1 MIIIALNIITLAILS
16 RILFLLL
23 KNGLKSKKQSEL
35 VLLLA
40 FSSLFI
46 ATLFNLPEH
55 ILRTTFFDEIEVLLE
70 VLFIPILILAIHLSV
85 IDEELEKRKIS
96 EQRFMAIFDK
106 AYSLVGLLDSNG
118 VVVEA
123 NRSALRMAEVE
134 DAEVHNIPF
143 QDTIW
148 WSHSEVEKHKLIDA
162 LAESKLGKVI
172 RFETSHLNGNNELR
186 SIDFSMTPVF
196 DSNKELINYVVEGR
210 DITELKN
217 IQLELEYHKNHL
229 ESLVKEKTRELE
241 TTNAELSIKNME
253 LNNKN
258 EIINQQNT
266 ELKEAFHELKETQSQ
281 LIQIEK
287 MASLGT
293 LTAGVAHEINNPLN
307 YIIGGYHAL
316 MSHLN
321 EVQDTDSENISFL
334 LDSIKIGTER
344 ITDIVNSLN
353 HFSRN
358 NDALNEECDIHEIL
372 NNSLIMLQNKIKHKG
387 RVVKHFNQS
396 PIFVNGNDGKL
407 HQVFLN
413 ILSNAVQAI
422 DQDGEIVISTTIN
435 DSKMA
440 VIVIEDTGHGISEDH
455 MKKIMDPFFTTKAPG
470 EGTGLGLSISYSIL
484 KDHNGDMFFDST
496 VGTGTKVTVLLPI
509 KSLL

>member
-1 MIIIALNIITLAILS
+1 MIVIVLNIITLVILS
-16 RILFLLL
+16 RIIYLLFKRSA
-23 KNGLKSKKQSEL
+23 KNKTQSEL
-35 VLLLA
+35 VLLIA
-40 FSSLFI
+40 FSSLFV
-46 ATLFNLPEH
+46 ATLFNFPEH
-55 ILRTTFFDEIEVLLE
+55 ILNTTFFDDIEVLLE

-123 NRSALRMAEVE
+123 NRSALQMAEVE
-134 DAEVHNIPF
+134 DSEVHNIPF

-148 WSHSEVEKHKLIDA
+148 WSHSEIEKQKLIDA
-162 LAESKLGKVI
+162 LAESKSGKVV
-172 RFETSHLNGNNELR
+172 RFETSHLNANNELR

-196 DSNKELINYVVEGR
+196 DSNKKLINYVVEGR

-241 TTNAELSIKNME
+241 ATNVELSNKNME
-253 LNNKN
+253 LNKKN
-258 EIINQQNT
+258 EIINQRNT
-266 ELKEAFHELKETQSQ
+266 ELKKAIHELKETQSQ

-316 MSHLN
+316 MSHLS
-321 EVQDTDSENISFL
+321 ESQQTESENVSFL
-334 LDSIKIGTER
+334 LNSIKIGTER

-353 HFSRN
+353 LFSRN
-358 NDALNEECDIHEIL
+358 NEALNEECDIHEIL

-387 RVVKHFNQS
+387 TVVKHFHQL
-396 PIFVNGNDGKL
+396 PVLVNGNVGKL

-413 ILSNAVQAI
+413 ILSNAVEAI
-422 DQDGEIVISTTIN
+422 NQDGEISISTTIN
-435 DSKMA
+435 DSNMA
-440 VIVIEDTGHGISEDH
+440 IILIEDTGYGIHEDH
-455 MKKIMDPFFTTKAPG
+455 LKKIMDPFFTTKAPG

-484 KDHNGDMFFDST
+484 RDHNGDMFFEST

-509 KSLL
+509 KS